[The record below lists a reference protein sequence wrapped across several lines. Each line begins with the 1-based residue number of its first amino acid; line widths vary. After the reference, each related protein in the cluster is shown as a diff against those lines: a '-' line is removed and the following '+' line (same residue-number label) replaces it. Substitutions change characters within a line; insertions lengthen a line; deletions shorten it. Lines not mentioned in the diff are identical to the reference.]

1 MRPLPL
7 DSNRYTEFLADLRA
21 LVEPD
26 SWLNDRKALR
36 RFFDTH
42 RASFGPRTASA
53 MDEASDDLLR
63 TMLHVAVLAATE
75 LADLHEE
82 SRKWLAERGHSL
94 PPWDVTVPRSAQRM
108 VSFGNRIYGVV
119 EWEPVRRV
127 LLAPGLDESERTWAT
142 ALAVG
147 IGERPQWTN
156 EEVCRYAAYLVMGVD
171 EFSGQRWRSDDEL
184 AAWFRVPADAVR
196 FRRELPDH
204 LSRV

>member
-1 MRPLPL
+1 MKPLPL
-7 DSNRYTEFLADLRA
+7 DATQYKRFLDDLRA

-36 RFFDTH
+36 RFFDLH
-42 RASFGPRTASA
+42 RAWFGPRTAAA

-63 TMLHVAVLAATE
+63 IMLHVAVLAASE
-75 LADLHEE
+75 LADLHDE

-108 VSFGNRIYGVV
+108 ISFGDRIYGVV

-127 LLAPGLDESERTWAT
+127 QLAPGLDEPDRTWAT

-156 EEVCRYAAYLVMGVD
+156 QEVCRYAAYLVMGVS
-171 EFSGQRWRSDDEL
+171 EFSEQRWRGDDEL
-184 AAWFRVPADAVR
+184 AAWFSVPADAVR

-204 LSRV
+204 LSGI